1 MGIYSWDLDG
11 DLSLFP
17 TIGDGRTIRPTPCQG
32 ATMDDESPSPVVP
45 EEKEPPTTTVLDR
58 MRARVLG
65 SFDGKSDDEII
76 ASLHL
81 SKQDYRSAGELEL
94 QRRFVERL
102 TNALQ
107 GGTRV
112 AWALVGVTFI
122 LAIV

>member
-1 MGIYSWDLDG
+1 MGIMSWDLDG
-11 DLSLFP
+11 GLILFRI
-17 TIGDGRTIRPTPCQG
+17 IGDKRTLRPTPCRG
-32 ATMDDESPSPVVP
+32 STMDDESPSPLVP
-45 EEKEPPTTTVLDR
+45 EEKEPPTTALGR
-58 MRARVLG
+58 IRANVLG
-65 SFDGKSDDEII
+65 SFEGRSDDEII